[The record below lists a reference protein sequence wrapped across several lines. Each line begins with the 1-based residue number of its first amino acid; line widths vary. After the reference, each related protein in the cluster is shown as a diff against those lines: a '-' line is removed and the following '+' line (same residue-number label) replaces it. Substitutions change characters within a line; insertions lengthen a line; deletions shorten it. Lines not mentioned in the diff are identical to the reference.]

1 MPARSRTEGQQ
12 EMDTVLSGLEVF
24 LDDASDHAGLSAGA
38 RVGLVVHAA
47 SVDRYYRHTIDL
59 VRERGRLEVLRL
71 LAPEHGA
78 GGEAQD
84 MEAVGPAVDQG
95 SGLPV
100 VSLYGDNLESLR
112 PDIADL
118 KGLDAV
124 IYDLQD
130 VGSRYYTYVTT
141 LSFVMETA
149 REAGLPVVVLDR
161 PNPIGGVVL
170 EGPPLDPSMSSFVG
184 RYPIPPRH
192 GMTAGEL
199 ALMYNDAFG
208 IGCDLRVVPMQG
220 WRRSMFMD
228 QTGLPFVSPSPNMP
242 VLETAVVYPGA
253 CLLEGTNL
261 SEGRGTTEPFRQFGA
276 PWLNGRPWADSLS
289 RQGSGA
295 VPRPVSFR
303 PMFQKHA
310 GNRCGGL
317 FVHVT
322 DRNTFR
328 SFSWY
333 LDAIRFARK
342 LDPERFDWRREPYEF
357 ENDRLAIDLL
367 LGRPGIREG
376 LEQGVAAAELEASWR
391 ADLAQFHSDRRPYL
405 LYPG

>member
-1 MPARSRTEGQQ
+1 
-12 EMDTVLSGLEVF
+12 MDTVLSGLEVF

-47 SVDRYYRHTIDL
+47 SVDRSYRHTTDL
-59 VRERGRLEVLRL
+59 VREQGRLEVLRL

-84 MEAVGPAVDQG
+84 MEAVEPAVDPG

-149 REAGLPVVVLDR
+149 REAALPVVVLDR

-170 EGPPLDPSMSSFVG
+170 EGPPLHPSMTSFVG

-192 GMTAGEL
+192 GMTTGEL

-220 WRRSMFMD
+220 WHRSMFMD

-242 VLETAVVYPGA
+242 ALETAVVYPGA

-276 PWLNGRPWADSLS
+276 PWLDGRRWADRLS

-317 FVHVT
+317 FVHVN
-322 DRNTFR
+322 DRGAFR

-333 LDAIRFARK
+333 LDAIRIARE
-342 LDPERFDWRREPYEF
+342 LDPESFDWRREPYEF

-367 LGRPGIREG
+367 LGRSGIREG
-376 LEQGVAAAELEASWR
+376 IEQGVAAAELEASWR
-391 ADLAQFHSDRRPYL
+391 ADLAQFDSDRRPYL